1 MQISL
6 RSHLIAGTA
15 AVVGA
20 SAIAMTPVMGAQL
33 SLPAINVP
41 TVAKVTLAGLDSP
54 ISQLLESVILGG
66 QLLFNTDTVWGE
78 LPSVADP
85 TGNANPGAWGASAFG
100 TLDANGDFV
109 AYPGV
114 DGIMFAFANQP
125 SVLFPA
131 GTGLYNGLGVGLLPQ
146 IIDDALPI
154 IRQLGI
160 NGSDYLNV
168 TVAGLSAAGVVLSE
182 GIWNAA
188 GQLLTLDIPGALATL
203 VDSISAAGTLALASG
218 AYVLANVVNRAQAVF
233 DVLAFNGSAVIE
245 AVVAQIGVVLAKV
258 GQVVDDTVSAT
269 TFEDGWN
276 AAIDGIFGPTGI
288 PGTILN
294 VTIGAGQV
302 VNGNT
307 PDTAFVPSDRTLVR
321 GLVKQVSEAL
331 ATPLPTP
338 VTAAS
343 AAAEAPVLSAASVR
357 AAAVAA
363 ATAAEAPAGDNSEAA
378 SGGDNTE
385 AAPAAEAPAAEA
397 APAAPAAEAAAEK
410 PARKAARASRGA
422 TARG

>member
-1 MQISL
+1 
-6 RSHLIAGTA
+6 
-15 AVVGA
+15 
-20 SAIAMTPVMGAQL
+20 MTPVVGAQL

-66 QLLFNTDTVWGE
+66 QLLLNTDADAATPKDWG
-78 LPSVADP
+78 P
-85 TGNANPGAWGASAFG
+85 TAFG
-100 TLDANGDFV
+100 TTTGGVFTPYFGADLITQGLVDF
-109 AYPGV
+109 
-114 DGIMFAFANQP
+114 
-125 SVLFPA
+125 
-131 GTGLYNGLGVGLLPQ
+131 GLYNGPDLGVGVLPQ

-182 GIWNAA
+182 GVWNAA
-188 GQLLTLDIPGALATL
+188 GQLLTLDIGGALTTL

-276 AAIDGIFGPTGI
+276 AAIDGIFGATGI

-294 VTIGAGQV
+294 VTIGAGQMIAPI
-302 VNGNT
+302 T
-307 PDTAFVPSDRTLVR
+307 EPDPFVASTRTLVR
-321 GLVKQVSEAL
+321 GLVVGVSDAL

>member
-33 SLPAINVP
+33 SLPSINVP

-54 ISQLLESVILGG
+54 LSELLLTGILGG
-66 QLLFNTDTVWGE
+66 QLLLNAGPE
-78 LPSVADP
+78 NAAD
-85 TGNANPGAWGASAFG
+85 ADAWGPTAFPFFG
-100 TLDANGDFV
+100 GSLITAGLVDA
-109 AYPGV
+109 
-114 DGIMFAFANQP
+114 
-125 SVLFPA
+125 
-131 GTGLYNGLGVGLLPQ
+131 GLYNGGLAGDFGVGLLPQ

-160 NGSDYLNV
+160 NGSDYLNN
-168 TVAGLSAAGVVLSE
+168 TVAGLSAAGVALSE
-182 GIWNAA
+182 GVWNAA
-188 GQLLTLDIPGALATL
+188 GQLLTLDIGGALTTL
-203 VDSISAAGTLALASG
+203 VDSISAAGTIALGTG
-218 AYVLANVVNRAQAVF
+218 AYVLSNVVARAQAVVA
-233 DVLAFNGSAVIE
+233 VLAGSLPTLIE
-245 AVVAQIGVVLAKV
+245 ATVAQIGTVLGKV

-288 PGTILN
+288 PGTVLN
-294 VTIGAGQV
+294 VTLGAGQI
-302 VNGNT
+302 VN
-307 PDTAFVPSDRTLVR
+307 PSTADQALVPSTRTLVR
-321 GLVKQVSEAL
+321 GAVIEIANAL
-331 ATPLPTP
+331 TTTAP
-338 VTAAS
+338 TAAS

-378 SGGDNTE
+378 SGGDSNE

>member
-33 SLPAINVP
+33 SLPSINVP

-54 ISQLLESVILGG
+54 LSELLLTGILGG
-66 QLLFNTDTVWGE
+66 QLLLNAGPE
-78 LPSVADP
+78 NAAD
-85 TGNANPGAWGASAFG
+85 ADAWGPTAFPFFG
-100 TLDANGDFV
+100 GSLITAGLVDA
-109 AYPGV
+109 
-114 DGIMFAFANQP
+114 
-125 SVLFPA
+125 
-131 GTGLYNGLGVGLLPQ
+131 GLYNGGLAGDFGVGLLPQ

-160 NGSDYLNV
+160 NGSDYLNN
-168 TVAGLSAAGVVLSE
+168 TVAGLSAAGVALSE
-182 GIWNAA
+182 GVWNAA

-233 DVLAFNGSAVIE
+233 EVLSGQLGTLVE
-245 AVVAQIGVVLAKV
+245 VVVAQIGAVLGKV

-269 TFEDGWN
+269 TFEEGWN

-294 VTIGAGQV
+294 VTIGAGMIDTVNQV
-302 VNGNT
+302 VAPST
-307 PDTAFVPSDRTLVR
+307 RTAVR
-321 GLVKQVSEAL
+321 GLVVGVSEAL
-331 ATPLPTP
+331 ATPLPLP

-378 SGGDNTE
+378 SGGDSNE

>member
-182 GIWNAA
+182 GLWNAA
-188 GQLLTLDIPGALATL
+188 GQLLTLDIPGALTTL
-203 VDSISAAGTLALASG
+203 VDSISAAGTIALGTG
-218 AYVLANVVNRAQAVF
+218 AYVLSNVVARAQAVVA
-233 DVLAFNGSAVIE
+233 VLAGSLPTLIE
-245 AVVAQIGVVLAKV
+245 ATVAQIGTVLGKV

-288 PGTILN
+288 PGTVLN
-294 VTIGAGQV
+294 VTLGAGQI
-302 VNGNT
+302 VN
-307 PDTAFVPSDRTLVR
+307 PSTADQALVPSTRTLVR
-321 GLVKQVSEAL
+321 GAVIEIANAL
-331 ATPLPTP
+331 TTTAP
-338 VTAAS
+338 TAAS

-378 SGGDNTE
+378 SGGDSNE

>member
-188 GQLLTLDIPGALATL
+188 GQLLTLDIPGALTTL
-203 VDSISAAGTLALASG
+203 VDSISAAGTIALGTG
-218 AYVLANVVNRAQAVF
+218 AYVLSNVVARAQAVVA
-233 DVLAFNGSAVIE
+233 VLAGSLPTLIE
-245 AVVAQIGVVLAKV
+245 ATVAQIGTVLGKV

-288 PGTILN
+288 PGTVLN
-294 VTIGAGQV
+294 VTLGAGQI
-302 VNGNT
+302 VN
-307 PDTAFVPSDRTLVR
+307 PSTADQALVPSTRTLVR
-321 GLVKQVSEAL
+321 GAVIEIANAL
-331 ATPLPTP
+331 TTTAP
-338 VTAAS
+338 TAAS

-378 SGGDNTE
+378 SGGDSNE